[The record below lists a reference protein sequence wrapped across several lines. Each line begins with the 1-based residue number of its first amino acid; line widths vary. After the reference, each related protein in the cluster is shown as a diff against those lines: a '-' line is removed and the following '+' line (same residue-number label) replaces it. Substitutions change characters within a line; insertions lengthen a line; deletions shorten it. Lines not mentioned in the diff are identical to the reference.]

1 MTLSEIDN
9 ELSSALQDARSAS
22 WSVRAAA
29 GRRLAGSA
37 EEAGVADVLHR
48 LLLDSQNTAVTRE
61 TAEAL
66 LERGDICGLR
76 MVLVALSSADDGT
89 SDYLDGAIND
99 VCCQSEEGLA
109 QLKELSS
116 VLVSDADDSISNEA
130 SRILRVWGARR

>member
-1 MTLSEIDN
+1 M
-9 ELSSALQDARSAS
+9 
-22 WSVRAAA
+22 
-29 GRRLAGSA
+29 
-37 EEAGVADVLHR
+37 ADVLHR
-48 LLLDSQNTAVTRE
+48 LLLDGQNTAVTRE

-76 MVLVALSSADDGT
+76 MVLAALSSADDGT

-109 QLKELSS
+109 QLEELSS